1 MWLVPHTT
9 KVVEKPR
16 KTNSKKPLKPTRPMK
31 KQTFYAVATTIFNDG
46 RAIVRMAGTAE
57 DYVKPTNKY
66 HSTARADRYVDWF
79 ESKAEAEEFVANNT
93 L

>member
-16 KTNSKKPLKPTRPMK
+16 KTNSKNPVKPTRPMK
-31 KQTFYAVATTIFNDG
+31 KQTFYAVATTIFDDG
-46 RAIVRMAGTAE
+46 RTIVRLAGTAE
-57 DYVKPTNKY
+57 DYVKPTNKC

>member
-1 MWLVPHTT
+1 MWLVPLPT
-9 KVVEKPR
+9 KVVQKPR
-16 KTNSKKPLKPTRPMK
+16 KTNSKKPLKPTKPMT
-31 KQTFYAVATTIFNDG
+31 KQTFYAVATTIFDDG

-57 DYVKPTNKY
+57 DYVKPTNKF